1 MSIQILNSTLQIEAD
16 AITTLA
22 LAALLLLLGAAVK
35 NRVRILNHYCIPAP
49 VVGGF
54 LFMFF
59 NLPRPCD
66 GEFPGEFRH
75 LLSESVHAGVLHDSR
90 TLGEFFAS

>member
-1 MSIQILNSTLQIEAD
+1 MRLH
-16 AITTLA
+16 LA

-54 LFMFF
+54 LFMFLTF
-59 NLPRPCD
+59 LGHVTGSFQVSFD
-66 GEFPGEFRH
+66 TYFPEP
-75 LLSESVHAGVLHDSR
+75 LHAGFLHDGG
-90 TLGEFFAS
+90 TLGEFFALSAAALCWLSTG